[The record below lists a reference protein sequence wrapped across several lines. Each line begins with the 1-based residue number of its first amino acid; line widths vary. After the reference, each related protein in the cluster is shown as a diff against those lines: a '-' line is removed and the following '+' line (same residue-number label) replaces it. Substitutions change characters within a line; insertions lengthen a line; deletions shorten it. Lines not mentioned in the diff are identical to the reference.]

1 MANGVGSAAGRSKR
15 DQMPKQIR
23 LNAFDMN
30 CVGHQSPGLWTH
42 PRDRADRYNTLDYW
56 VELAKRGSLGWL
68 RGERGHCTMARVP
81 TIAEEDAKRPN
92 RERECLVA
100 ERTRIVNRMK
110 ATLARL
116 GIRGFKPTLRKA
128 ADRLATLHTPEG
140 MPLPPNVLAELQR
153 DMARLGFVVSQVR
166 EIEEAR

>member
-56 VELAKRGSLGWL
+56 VELAKLL
-68 RGERGHCTMARVP
+68 EVPKPEKDEEPDPAAVDARVL
-81 TIAEEDAKRPN
+81 TRQKSNWAKPGEKIEMRWKDGVF
-92 RERECLVA
+92 E
-100 ERTRIVNRMK
+100 
-110 ATLARL
+110 
-116 GIRGFKPTLRKA
+116 
-128 ADRLATLHTPEG
+128 HTPAPCG
-140 MPLPPNVLAELQR
+140 I
-153 DMARLGFVVSQVR
+153 LGS
-166 EIEEAR
+166 IER